1 MDSTRLRK
9 AFKYPTDDDGTGS
22 HEDMDEEEQEQVLE
36 SMQASETSSNAIYTL
51 LFTGLPLVVILP
63 FIRYLFLST
72 SSSMALLCLLSITS
86 LVSSA
91 YMMYMIPL
99 GTPLGSLSKV
109 LRPTPS
115 AQQQRDHAFSRTSF
129 LLTSDESPI
138 NQYLPYLNA
147 FISVLLFLASWAYR
161 SRTGAPAGFWVVLLF
176 PGINFI
182 MVFMTKRSMAEVQ
195 TGLSELRGMRYE
207 YKGA

>member
-1 MDSTRLRK
+1 
-9 AFKYPTDDDGTGS
+9 
-22 HEDMDEEEQEQVLE
+22 
-36 SMQASETSSNAIYTL
+36 MQASETSSNATYTL
-51 LFTGLPLVVILP
+51 LFTGLPLLVILP

-72 SSSMALLCLLSITS
+72 TRSMALLCLLSITS

-91 YMMYMIPL
+91 YIMYMIPL

-109 LRPTPS
+109 PRTTPS
-115 AQQQRDHAFSRTSF
+115 PQQRRDHAFTRTSF

-138 NQYLPYLNA
+138 NQFLPYLNA

-161 SRTGAPAGFWVVLLF
+161 SRTGAPDGFWVVLLF
-176 PGINFI
+176 PGVIFV
-182 MVFMTKRSMAEVQ
+182 MVFMARRSMADIQ
-195 TGLSELRGMRYE
+195 TGLSDLRGMRYE